1 MSTGWMAV
9 IGPDRVMPRNT
20 QVVWLRHGPALRPSV
35 LPGPSALARRMTL
48 AGAAA
53 PLLT

>member
-1 MSTGWMAV
+1 MSTGWIIV
-9 IGPDRVMPRNT
+9 IGAESVMPRNT

-35 LPGPSALARRMTL
+35 LPGPSAWARRMTV